1 MSLRPLHARQWI
13 AGLLGCLLIS
23 IQPPSAKGDDLSLVM
38 NTVFCPEGGKDP
50 YCLRAHLWNSRQVNL
65 YVIAEAED
73 DNPVVADLAS
83 RYQRMRQE
91 SLLNVVACALDDTRS
106 APGPALQSCQPSDDI
121 ILYLEAKRADSLAH
135 VFDIASTAVDR
146 LSQGSQPG
154 IAVGRRQMLQNMR
167 RASQAHHCLFQGGG
181 DADGNIKFIILVN
194 LEGVATSD
202 AKAGIACNALLF
214 SRSIGA
220 SNVDFD
226 KAMQLELR
234 PGLRLDRILYLSG
247 IESGQSWSNAE
258 RKIAAYLQP

>member
-1 MSLRPLHARQWI
+1 VSLRPLHARQWI
-13 AGLLGCLLIS
+13 AGLLGCLLIL
-23 IQPPSAKGDDLSLVM
+23 IQPPSAKGDDLSLIM
-38 NTVFCPEGGKDP
+38 NTVFCPEGGKDA
-50 YCLRAHLWNSRQVNL
+50 YCLRAHLWDSRQVNL
-65 YVIAEAED
+65 YVITEAEGG
-73 DNPVVADLAS
+73 NPVIADLAS

-91 SLLNVVACALDDTRS
+91 NLLNVIACTLDDTRS
-106 APGPALQSCQPSDDI
+106 AQSCQPSDDI
-121 ILYLEAKRADSLAH
+121 ILYLEAERADSLAH
-135 VFDIASTAVDR
+135 VFDTASMAIDR

-154 IAVGRRQMLQNMR
+154 IAAGRQQMLENMR
-167 RASQAHHCLFQGGG
+167 RASQAHHCLYQGGG

-194 LEGVATSD
+194 LEGVATRD

-226 KAMQLELR
+226 KVMQLELK
-234 PGLRLDRILYLSG
+234 PELRIDRVLYLSG